1 MKTAIVLS
9 DTHGNRRIVEK
20 LFPLFEENDY
30 IIHLGDGNR
39 DMSEIYRAFPD
50 KTFVCNGNC
59 DFETPYSQSE
69 WEIEIEEVKIL
80 ACHGHK
86 YRVKSSTGLLKR
98 EALSRGCAVALYGHT
113 HRAEVDESDGL
124 TVMNPGNGQR
134 YSSDPSYG
142 YLVINGKQVTATTVP
157 VNLE

>member
-1 MKTAIVLS
+1 MKTAIILS
-9 DTHGNRRIVEK
+9 DTHGNRRIIEK

-39 DMSEIYRAFPD
+39 DMSEVYRAFPD

-86 YRVKSSTGLLKR
+86 YRVKSSTDLLKR
-98 EALSRGCAVALYGHT
+98 DALSRGCAVALYGHT
-113 HRAEVDESDGL
+113 HRAEVDESDGM

-134 YSSDPSYG
+134 YSSDLSYG
-142 YLVINGKQVTATTVP
+142 YLVINGKHVTATTVP